1 MDFNSNETVEFKKTI
16 EDIVSAQFYREGVTK
31 YVAAKI
37 TAVNSDGTFNAII
50 PPDDEVEVVGLLN
63 KSNDALQVGDSVELV
78 TKNGK
83 LSNAWISAKH
93 KKNHFGFTYSPDGQN
108 RGLFDYDVNDWIY
121 YKSQDNNLNIPY
133 LADTKKRRSF
143 FLQNHSRD
151 DAPSYYL
158 IAKLPVSNTSN
169 RASVVISGL
178 FGGYSSNTQAYMDLL
193 IGNRD
198 RFTVSLMYT
207 GDSSAFNYTTVEV
220 YEQTNGEY
228 WIYVKR
234 IQRYTTDTI
243 FDIVASQA
251 ELICSTTPTTPS
263 GNLIKTVGAGDASGG
278 GGSTDVSRAYPVGSI
293 YLTTSSTNPATLFG
307 FGTWQQVSQGRVLI
321 GVGTGNDG
329 NTSRTYASGDT
340 GGEYTHKLT
349 LSECASHQHN
359 PDTSS
364 WGFLAYVPGDV
375 ERVRVGTNTSGRY
388 AFLSVAA
395 SSADASGL
403 KYAGKTDSRGGNGYH
418 NNIQPYYAV
427 YIWRR
432 TA

>member
-108 RGLFDYDVNDWIY
+108 RGLFDYDVNDWIF
-121 YKSQDNNLNIPY
+121 YKDANNALHIP
-133 LADTKKRRSF
+133 
-143 FLQNHSRD
+143 
-151 DAPSYYL
+151 
-158 IAKLPVSNTSN
+158 KLV
-169 RASVVISGL
+169 
-178 FGGYSSNTQAYMDLL
+178 
-193 IGNRD
+193 
-198 RFTVSLMYT
+198 
-207 GDSSAFNYTTVEV
+207 
-220 YEQTNGEY
+220 
-228 WIYVKR
+228 
-234 IQRYTTDTI
+234 
-243 FDIVASQA
+243 DIVYP
-251 ELICSTTPTTPS
+251 I
-263 GNLIKTVGAGDASGG
+263 
-278 GGSTDVSRAYPVGSI
+278 GSV
-293 YLTTSSTNPATLFG
+293 YLTTSASNPSSLLG
-307 FGTWQQVSQGRVLI
+307 FGTWEQISQGRVLI
-321 GVGTGNDG
+321 GVGTGTDSNS
-329 NTSRTYASGDT
+329 TSKTYAVGDT

-349 LSECASHQHN
+349 LTEAPSHQHD
-359 PDTSS
+359 PDTAT
-364 WGFLAYVPGDV
+364 WGFLAYVPSEV

-388 AFLSVAA
+388 AFLSTAA
-395 SSADASGL
+395 SSAADSGL
-403 KYAGKTDSRGGNGYH
+403 QYANRTNSKGGDGYH